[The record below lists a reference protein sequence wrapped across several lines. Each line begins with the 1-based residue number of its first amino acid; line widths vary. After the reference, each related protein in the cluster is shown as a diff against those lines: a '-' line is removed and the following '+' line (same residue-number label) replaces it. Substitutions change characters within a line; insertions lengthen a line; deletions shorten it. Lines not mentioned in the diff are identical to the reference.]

1 MWLIVDLLK
10 VSASAPSKYLQSA
23 LQFDFTL
30 FPQRSCACGTSGECI
45 YTFNLANAKYIY
57 STSTSMTPSAKLVS
71 VVLVCYFGF
80 VMYRAGNKL
89 QSRDVGTMFATK
101 SEETVQGYAF

>member
-1 MWLIVDLLK
+1 
-10 VSASAPSKYLQSA
+10 
-23 LQFDFTL
+23 
-30 FPQRSCACGTSGECI
+30 
-45 YTFNLANAKYIY
+45 
-57 STSTSMTPSAKLVS
+57 MTPSAKLVS